1 MESPGA
7 AVLLA
12 GEFRRFQHIAAIAK
26 SNGLREV

>member
-12 GEFRRFQHIAAIAK
+12 GELRRFQHITAIVK
-26 SNGLREV
+26 SNGLCEV